1 MEETKRFEITS
12 TTLRIMAMAFM
23 VCDHL
28 WATLIPANDWLTC
41 VGRLTYPI
49 FAFLAVEGY
58 FHTGSLKK
66 YVKRLF
72 LFALLSEIPF
82 NLVMG
87 GGIFFPFHQNV
98 LWSFLIGIMLIH
110 INEKAKAKGN
120 VLIRIAAAIIT
131 VVMGYVL
138 GLVTMVDYLHG
149 GVLTILVFYFF
160 REKKWQNFILQ
171 VLLLWYINKEM
182 LGGYSYVIE
191 LFGREYF
198 FVRQT
203 LAVLALVPIWL
214 YRGKQ
219 GYYSKGF
226 QIFCY
231 AFYPVHLLI
240 IALISMII

>member
-1 MEETKRFEITS
+1 
-12 TTLRIMAMAFM
+12 
-23 VCDHL
+23 
-28 WATLIPANDWLTC
+28 
-41 VGRLTYPI
+41 
-49 FAFLAVEGY
+49 
-58 FHTGSLKK
+58 
-66 YVKRLF
+66 
-72 LFALLSEIPF
+72 
-82 NLVMG
+82 
-87 GGIFFPFHQNV
+87 
-98 LWSFLIGIMLIH
+98 
-110 INEKAKAKGN
+110 
-120 VLIRIAAAIIT
+120 
-131 VVMGYVL
+131 MGYVL

-231 AFYPVHLLI
+231 AFYPAHLLI